1 MEKSRSRAQENT
13 RENATVNA
21 KGKYETSH
29 PVLSLRLTAG
39 EMTKLKS
46 AADKTGR
53 KLTDIVKEGAGL
65 GATTT
70 DRAYQQGFKQG
81 YREGFEEAKQKYAV
95 YATCIVCGDS
105 TPITDEKRRD
115 NAGELYNYEYTCVH
129 EGCQLPKDQAV
140 VRVRRFKKEE

>member
-81 YREGFEEAKQKYAV
+81 YREGFEAAKQKYAV
-95 YATCIVCGDS
+95 
-105 TPITDEKRRD
+105 
-115 NAGELYNYEYTCVH
+115 
-129 EGCQLPKDQAV
+129 
-140 VRVRRFKKEE
+140 